1 MVGKR
6 PEGPITPHSL
16 AAQDEI
22 STDGLGERIAALPGF
37 AAARAAAEQAHVDA
51 YLVGGAVRDALL
63 GRPVTNLD
71 LVVDGDQMPLIEALG
86 AEAIVHDRFETAT
99 VELPSGPVDVARAR
113 TESYSEPGA
122 LPEVRPAELAD
133 DLVRRDFTVNALAV
147 PLADPATLIDAHG
160 GLDDLSSGLLR
171 VFHERS
177 FVDDPTRAL
186 RAARYAARLGLE
198 PEPRTLE
205 LLRDTDLTTV
215 SGDRVAAE
223 LGKLAA
229 GPEARRGFELLAEW
243 GLASLPP
250 QGGELIERVTE
261 LLTEPPWAGVVG
273 RPAIVL
279 AAARGPDARSRELAA
294 LDPPTPSAAVEAAH
308 GSTGVE
314 LLLARALGAAWLDRY
329 VGEWSR
335 VALEISG
342 EDLIS
347 AGVHEG
353 PAVGRGLAA
362 ALRAK
367 LDGEAPRRE
376 DELRIAMDE
385 ARRP

>member
-1 MVGKR
+1 V
-6 PEGPITPHSL
+6 
-16 AAQDEI
+16 AAQGEI
-22 STDGLGERIAALPGF
+22 STNGLDERIAALPGF
-37 AAARAAAEQAHVDA
+37 AAARAAAERAQVDA

-86 AEAIVHDRFETAT
+86 AEAVVHDRFETAT

-122 LPEVRPAELAD
+122 LPEVQPAALSD
-133 DLVRRDFTVNALAV
+133 DLVRRDFTVNSMAV
-147 PLADPATLIDAHG
+147 PLAEPGTLVDHHG
-160 GLDDLSSGLLR
+160 GLDDLRSGLLR

-205 LLRDTDLTTV
+205 LLREADLTTV

-223 LGKLAA
+223 LGKLAG
-229 GPEARRGFELLAEW
+229 GPEARTGFELLGNW
-243 GLASLPP
+243 GLVALAA
-250 QGGELIERVTE
+250 QGGELIDRVTE
-261 LLTEPPWAGVVG
+261 LLAEPPWVGVAA
-273 RPAIVL
+273 RPAAVL
-279 AAARGPDARSRELAA
+279 AAARGPDSRSRELAA

-314 LLLARALGAAWLDRY
+314 LLLARALGAGWLDRY

-347 AGVHEG
+347 AGVPEG
-353 PAVGRGLAA
+353 PGVGRGLAA
-362 ALRAK
+362 ALQAK
-367 LDGEAPRRE
+367 LDGEAPTRE
-376 DELRIAMDE
+376 DELRIALDA